1 MKTRRLF
8 SLVNVMAVLLLV
20 MGTFVGC
27 ESDDSPDTGDMDGYF
42 DQHPYQ
48 SDGRSSTHPRDL
60 SVTPEKVEVTYAG
73 QQFNFRVVGGAEPY
87 RWEVS
92 DAGNGSIAVLP
103 DTTEA
108 VYTANVI
115 APNTVLAYD
124 ASGKAGVADVTG
136 PTDQLVAT
144 ASPDTVST
152 PGGRSILTAT
162 GGTAPYTWA
171 VSDIALGTIVGSA
184 TGNEVVYQR
193 SIGGIGDNTVSC
205 TDGAGTVVNVLIK
218 QP

>member
-1 MKTRRLF
+1 MKMRGFF
-8 SLVNVMAVLLLV
+8 SLINIMAILLLV
-20 MGTFVGC
+20 MGTFAGC
-27 ESDDSPDTGDMDGYF
+27 ETDDSPDTGDLDGYF
-42 DQHPYQ
+42 DQNPYQ
-48 SDGRSSTHPRDL
+48 SDGRTSTHPRDL
-60 SVTPEKVEVTYAG
+60 AVTPEKVEVTSVG
-73 QQFNFRVVGGAEPY
+73 QKFNFRVTGGVEPY

-92 DAGNGSIAVLP
+92 DGGNGSIVTLQ

-108 VYTANVI
+108 IYTANVI

-124 ASGKAGVADVTG
+124 SSGKAGVADVTG
-136 PTDQLVAT
+136 PTDKLIAT
-144 ASPDTVST
+144 ASPDTIST

-162 GGTAPYTWA
+162 GGTAPYQWA
-171 VSDIALGTIVGSA
+171 VSDVALGAIVGSS

-193 SIGGIGDNTVSC
+193 AIGSLGDNTVSC